1 MPSARLAVTVALLAV
16 LAGCGAGPPETAT
29 PVTPAPVPTDG
40 GRVGVG
46 GGVAPGVDET
56 GIYDA
61 DALLDAH
68 FEWLANTSYTAR
80 LSTVRRYRNGSL
92 QARHDRVLR
101 VAEDGRF
108 HYVLT
113 VERRD
118 GRDRRIDRWRDGD
131 EAYAAVTVGNDTSYR
146 ALTRPRTPRLVTRSE
161 LLRLFRFVPARRSD
175 DRMRDGI
182 TRYRVVGGPRDL
194 PPLSNV
200 SYAVLL
206 TEDGHIRSYQVTYDT
221 TRQDQPQQA
230 MVNATFS
237 GVGTTTVE
245 PPPSAASEAATP
257 QTSDRLKRDL
267 RHDPRQRFD
276 RRTIRP

>member
-1 MPSARLAVTVALLAV
+1 MPSARLAVAVALLAV
-16 LAGCGAGPPETAT
+16 LAGCGAGAPETAT

-40 GRVGVG
+40 GRTGVG
-46 GGVAPGVDET
+46 GGFAPGVDET

-68 FEWLANTSYTAR
+68 FEWLANTSYTVR

-101 VAEDGRF
+101 VAEDDRF

-118 GRDRRIDRWRDGD
+118 GRDRRIDRWRADG
-131 EAYAAVTVGNDTSYR
+131 EAYTAVTVGNNTTYQS
-146 ALTRPRTPRLVTRSE
+146 LTRPETPQLVTRSE

-175 DRMRDGI
+175 DRADGT

-206 TEDGHIRSYQVTYDT
+206 TGAGHIRSYHVTYDT
-221 TRQDQPQQA
+221 TRQGQPRQV

-237 GVGTTTVE
+237 GVGTTTVD
-245 PPPSAASEAATP
+245 PPPAAASEGDTP
-257 QTSDRLKRDL
+257 TASDRPRRDY
-267 RHDPRQRFD
+267 RRDPGHHFN